1 MLTITIL
8 LLADVFGF
16 IPDERRGLLEGRKKF
31 AETLAV
37 QTTLAASRDQLELV
51 KITFDTL
58 VSRNGD
64 VVSASLKDA
73 VGESLVTSGDHAANW
88 ETPEDGQ
95 STPTHVQVPIFR
107 DNEAWGQMEVVFKP
121 VGTVDSPFGNF
132 QPLHVLLALFSV
144 LGFIAYL
151 IFIKRTL
158 RELDPG
164 AVVPERVMS
173 AFNTLAEG
181 VLILDD
187 RQQIVLANTAF
198 TEKIGKEGVDFR
210 GKKANSIGWDIDPNK
225 SDNQLPWTKCIDEGE
240 HVIDQPLR
248 YGPESDKR
256 VFMINATPIG
266 DAKGDAKGVLVTFDD
281 ITDLERKRIE
291 QSQTMARLE
300 KSEKELQDRTIAL
313 EFLAARDPLT
323 GCFNRRAFFEKFEKA
338 FERARENNTP
348 LACLM
353 VDVDKFKNV
362 NDTYG
367 HHVGDQ
373 VIKFIADTLRANSRG
388 DDVVGRMGGEEF
400 CMILPGVDPDRSVA
414 IAERIRIA
422 ISESQASGDVPDL
435 RITSSFGISQIDKK
449 VSNPQELVNRS
460 DEGLYVAKETGR
472 NKTVLWSK
480 TVGKERAEV
489 AGQSVTGDT
498 PAQQPVAVASVPQ
511 SQPIKPVD
519 AAKPATTDELTG
531 TGNRKSFLSEVNKAV
546 TKSRDNDHLVAV
558 ATVDINSFKRV
569 NGALGHVVGDKL
581 LKRVSDEIVNAI
593 AELDTKRTVVSVAR
607 LANDE
612 FGLLLKG
619 FDNAT
624 QVQSWMNALF
634 NLMSERVDVEG
645 HQIILN
651 FSAGVSL
658 RTESKR
664 REGNNIVEF
673 FSEEINRSSY
683 KRLWLESQLH
693 DALDN
698 GQFQLHYQ
706 PKTHVESGRIECM
719 EALIRWSHPKVGD
732 ISPNEFISVAENTGF
747 ICNIGEWVLEEAC
760 IQGQKWREQGIKNLR
775 VAVNLSNVQLRQ
787 ADIEERIVAIL
798 EKTGFPADLLELE
811 ITETAFLNDFDHA
824 VTTVTSLRSR
834 GVHFA
839 LDDFGTGYSSLNT
852 LKELPFD
859 SIKIDRSFIGDSV
872 PSGADKEIL
881 GAIIKIAHTL
891 EIPVVAEGVETKA
904 TPYIALLLCLAG
916 TLAALISIMAFFL
929 GTSDD
934 TIFPFIWLQIAL
946 AVVIL
951 ATIPFAIRVWKS
963 AGRLKTP
970 AWLLVALVVV
980 TCLMLLGEIS
990 VLVARVK
997 VNEQTTYLYHLPS
1010 ACIIVYCVGF
1020 WSNAMRL
1027 ISQPAISPFDKR

>member
-1 MLTITIL
+1 MLRISPATRVSLGLVMLTITIL
-8 LLADVFGF
+8 LLADVFGL

-37 QTTLAASRDQLELV
+37 QTTLAASRDQMDLV

-73 VGESLVTSGDHAANW
+73 AGESLVTSGEHAANW
-88 ETPEDGQ
+88 ESPENGQ

-107 DNEAWGQMEVVFKP
+107 DNESWGQMEVVFKP
-121 VGTVDSPFGNF
+121 VGVVDSPLGNL
-132 QPLHVLLALFSV
+132 QPFHILLGLFSI

-198 TEKIGKEGVDFR
+198 TEKIGKEGIDFR

-248 YGPESDKR
+248 YGPENDKR
-256 VFMINATPIG
+256 VFMVNATPIG

-291 QSQTMARLE
+291 QSHTMKRLA

-313 EFLAARDPLT
+313 EFLASRDPLT
-323 GCFNRRAFFEKFEKA
+323 GSFNRRAFFEKFDVA
-338 FERARENNTP
+338 FEAAKKDNKP
-348 LACLM
+348 IACLM
-353 VDVDKFKNV
+353 VDIDKFKNV

-373 VIKFIADTLRANSRG
+373 VIKFVADTLRANSRG

-400 CMILPGVDPDRSVA
+400 CMILPGVDPDRSIA
-414 IAERIRIA
+414 IAERIRLAIA
-422 ISESQASGDVPDL
+422 EAQPSSDVPDL
-435 RITSSFGISQIDKK
+435 RVTASFGLSQIDKK
-449 VSNPQELVNRS
+449 VGDPQELVNRS
-460 DEGLYVAKETGR
+460 DEGLYAAKQSGR
-472 NKTVLWSK
+472 NKTVMWSK
-480 TVGKERAEV
+480 TVGQERAEAAEQTTASAPVVQV
-489 AGQSVTGDT
+489 APVAT
-498 PAQQPVAVASVPQ
+498 PAPVRTKEKS
-511 SQPIKPVD
+511 SL
-519 AAKPATTDELTG
+519 TDELTG
-531 TGNRKSFLSEVNKAV
+531 LGNRKAFLSYINTALKD
-546 TKSRDNDHLVAV
+546 SRDDEQLTAV
-558 ATVDINSFKRV
+558 ASLDINSFKRV

-581 LKRVSDEIVNAI
+581 LKRVSDEIESAVE
-593 AELDTKRTVVSVAR
+593 ELKSDRTKVQSAR

-612 FGLLLKG
+612 FGLLLEG
-619 FDNAT
+619 FENAAD
-624 QVQSWMNALF
+624 VQAWMNALF
-634 NLMSERVDVEG
+634 NLMSERVDIEG

-651 FSAGVSL
+651 FSSGVSL
-658 RTESKR
+658 YPRDADDARALLQNATAARTESKR
-664 REGNNIVEF
+664 REGNNVVEF

-693 DALDN
+693 DALEN
-698 GQFQLHYQ
+698 GQFALHYQ
-706 PKTHVESGRIECM
+706 PKTHIQSGRIECM

-747 ICNIGEWVLEEAC
+747 ICNIGEWVLEDAC
-760 IQGQKWREQGIKNLR
+760 NQGQKWRADGIDNLR

-787 ADIEERIVAIL
+787 PDIEERIVAIL
-798 EKTGFPADLLELE
+798 DKTGFPAELLELE

-824 VTTVTSLRSR
+824 VNMVTSLRKR

-904 TPYIALLLCLAG
+904 QLALLKQMKCDAVQGYIFGRPAEPAG
-916 TLAALISIMAFFL
+916 ATKMLVDNAAR
-929 GTSDD
+929 
-934 TIFPFIWLQIAL
+934 
-946 AVVIL
+946 
-951 ATIPFAIRVWKS
+951 RV
-963 AGRLKTP
+963 
-970 AWLLVALVVV
+970 
-980 TCLMLLGEIS
+980 
-990 VLVARVK
+990 
-997 VNEQTTYLYHLPS
+997 
-1010 ACIIVYCVGF
+1010 
-1020 WSNAMRL
+1020 SNA
-1027 ISQPAISPFDKR
+1027 A